1 MMLGFLVI
9 GIILGNSSTLHYC
22 LFIHT
27 ALLEPLRLQMSVSSL
42 APTLGSFQLVQEKL
56 ARMLANVQAMFL
68 MCWRLSKLYEEV
80 SPAVSSIPIHTCRTF
95 RVLACS
101 TWSVFSGNNRYGWDF
116 VIVSGN

>member
-22 LFIHT
+22 SFIHT
-27 ALLEPLRLQMSVSSL
+27 KIGTT
-42 APTLGSFQLVQEKL
+42 APADERVQFGATLGSFQLVQEKL

-80 SPAVSSIPIHTCRTF
+80 SPAVSSNPIHTCRTF

-101 TWSVFSGNNRYGWDF
+101 TWSVFSGNITDMG
-116 VIVSGN
+116 GTL